1 MSDTKNKWSIA
12 EIKTRYFVFFG
23 ATFGAILGLVSYVNN
38 WL

>member
-1 MSDTKNKWSIA
+1 MNTTNNKWSIT

-23 ATFGAILGLVSYVNN
+23 ATVGAIVGLAAYVNN